1 MNIMN
6 IAILLVHAYQKAGDA
21 MEWRAVSTAVM
32 KQTVVSLG
40 YHKTRILQR
49 VSYLF
54 RKKTIH
60 YFYLDLHLLV
70 CVDCVWTDWKPGQ
83 CSVTCGLGIRI
94 DTRSKLIEEKN
105 RGTCLG
111 ESSITSECQDQT
123 CSGHIDRVLIFWKY
137 FFIIFDWI
145 TNHII
150 LFLFFWTIS
159 LDEDYIESELIEYI
173 DYIDHQFTSA
183 NMSGPGEEKNT
194 TNKSNNGTSN

>member
-21 MEWRAVSTAVM
+21 MEWRAVRTAVM

-40 YHKTRILQR
+40 YHKTRMRHPKIGPPFAKSIISFPQ
-49 VSYLF
+49 
-54 RKKTIH
+54 KKTIH

-111 ESSITSECQDQT
+111 ESTITSECQDQT
-123 CSGHIDRVLIFWKY
+123 CPGHIDRIILFWKY
-137 FFIIFDWI
+137 LYL
-145 TNHII
+145 T
-150 LFLFFWTIS
+150 
-159 LDEDYIESELIEYI
+159 
-173 DYIDHQFTSA
+173 
-183 NMSGPGEEKNT
+183 G
-194 TNKSNNGTSN
+194 

>member
-6 IAILLVHAYQKAGDA
+6 IAILLVHAYQKHGDA
-21 MEWRAVSTAVM
+21 MEWRAVRTVVM
-32 KQTVVSLG
+32 KQTVVSTLRKMS
-40 YHKTRILQR
+40 YPWVNIFLQR

-70 CVDCVWTDWKPGQ
+70 CVDCVWTDWKPGR

-150 LFLFFWTIS
+150 FF
-159 LDEDYIESELIEYI
+159 YFSEPY
-173 DYIDHQFTSA
+173 H
-183 NMSGPGEEKNT
+183 
-194 TNKSNNGTSN
+194 